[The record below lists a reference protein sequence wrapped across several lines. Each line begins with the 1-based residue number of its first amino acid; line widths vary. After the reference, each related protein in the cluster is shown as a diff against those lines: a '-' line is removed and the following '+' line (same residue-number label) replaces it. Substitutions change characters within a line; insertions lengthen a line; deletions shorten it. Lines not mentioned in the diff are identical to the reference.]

1 VRATILGTFGILW
14 GGAII
19 ASGILDRAE
28 APDATHAAGD
38 LIALA
43 FGAFILAAG
52 ARALIRRF
60 R

>member
-1 VRATILGTFGILW
+1 MRATILGTFGVLW
-14 GGAII
+14 GGAIS

-28 APDATHAAGD
+28 APDATPAAGD

-43 FGAFILAAG
+43 FGAFIRAAG
-52 ARALIRRF
+52 ARVLLRRL